1 MSIKRAVR
9 SLLCVRKLFTFFFP
23 VLLTAVGVRVT
34 AQSNFFPDSLKK
46 NLADARTDRQ
56 RVETMLSLAVY
67 YNEIDNELSERYAGQ
82 AIETAELS
90 RDRKLMVS
98 AYLTNGS
105 RFMNADL
112 SNRVDLGLE
121 NFRQA
126 ERIAREN
133 GMEDE
138 LVKSYCALS
147 RGYRNMG
154 DNDQALQYSNL
165 AVVMVSGRAD
175 SVKVPAY
182 ISLGQTYVARNEKLL
197 AFRNYLEAS
206 DIAEQSKNDALMHD
220 ADVYLSSFYAG
231 LPEYDKAIDY
241 AMKAIGI
248 DRRNGGEANLLNDY
262 NFLGGLWEKEKKYDL
277 ALEMYEN
284 SIALA
289 DKMHYDLFKVNSYA
303 NIFTM
308 YFKANQFK
316 RGVDYLDKHPAMMD
330 IVNRAGFQFF
340 VDQAYGNAYSDQ
352 DRFDSAGFY
361 FRRAEPSIE
370 TKVGIIAKS
379 DFYGQV
385 GNFYRRKGDDVNAI
399 LYYQKMRGI
408 GKATKNLGILQASD
422 SSLDMLYART
432 GDYKSA
438 HFYNSEYGLY
448 TDSIRSLAR
457 ESDLVNLQ
465 VENDNRRRER
475 QAREEELSTEHRHN
489 VQYMGFTIGLVV
501 LFVALVMMGF
511 FVISHRMIEALGF
524 FSFIFLFEF
533 IILLADKQIH
543 EWTHGEPWKILL
555 IKIGLAAILLPLHH
569 LLEHKLIHYLK
580 SRKKPGKEV
589 IAGGEATA

>member
-1 MSIKRAVR
+1 MSIKRSVR
-9 SLLCVRKLFTFFFP
+9 SILSARKLFPFFF
-23 VLLTAVGVRVT
+23 LLLLAGMGLRAT
-34 AQSNFFPDSLKK
+34 AQNNFFPDSVKK
-46 NLADARTDRQ
+46 TLSNARTDRQ
-56 RVETMLSLAVY
+56 RVESMMLLSMY
-67 YNEIDNELSERYAGQ
+67 YNQIDDEQSDRYARQ

-98 AYLTNGS
+98 AYLGSGS

-112 SNRVDLGLE
+112 SNRFDRGLE

-138 LVKSYCALS
+138 LVKSYCALA
-147 RGYRNMG
+147 RGFRNKG

-182 ISLGQTYVARNEKLL
+182 LSLGQTYAARNEKLL

-206 DIAEQSKNDALMHD
+206 DIAEQSKNEGLIRD
-220 ADVYLSSFYAG
+220 ADVYLSSFYMG

-241 AMKAIGI
+241 QMKAIDM
-248 DRRNGGEANLLNDY
+248 DRRNGGGVNLLNDY
-262 NFLGGLWEKEKKYDL
+262 NFLGGLWEKEQKYDL

-289 DKMHYDLFKVNSYA
+289 DRMHYELFKVNSYA

-316 RGVDYLDKHPAMMD
+316 KGVDYLDKHPAVMD
-330 IVNRAGFQFF
+330 IVNRAGIQFF

-352 DRFDSAGFY
+352 GRFDSAGFY

-370 TKVGIIAKS
+370 AKVGIIGKS

-385 GNFYRRKGDDVNAI
+385 GNFYKRKGDNANAI
-399 LYYQKMRGI
+399 LYYLKMRGI

-422 SSLDMLYART
+422 SSLDILYART

-438 HFYNSEYGLY
+438 HLYNSEYGQY

-475 QAREEELSTEHRHN
+475 LAREEELSTEHRHN

-543 EWTHGEPWKILL
+543 EWTQGEPWKILL

-569 LLEHKLIHYLK
+569 WLEHKLIHYLK

-589 IAGGEATA
+589 PAGGEAVA